1 MLRFIFLF
9 TSLPFNMLLCIESV
23 EFDWFT
29 LIFSHQPPAEIFTN
43 WLYFWNILK
52 IGFDRC
58 FCYFA
63 NISFSFFFFLNFWQ
77 LRFRFAKICIVRKYN
92 KIQNVHVLKI
102 VKISVSK
109 IFNFLTPKYC
119 HFFRRFKTF
128 DCWFPGD
135 GKVIGKTLWANN
147 KSCDLW

>member
-1 MLRFIFLF
+1 MVWGAECNFGGEHKNVLTNCEAKNGFSAFGAKLEKHFKIWIFLDFLSKKVKKMSRFIFLF

-43 WLYFWNILK
+43 WLYFWNIFK

-63 NISFSFFFFLNFWQ
+63 NISFSFSF
-77 LRFRFAKICIVRKYN
+77 
-92 KIQNVHVLKI
+92 
-102 VKISVSK
+102 S
-109 IFNFLTPKYC
+109 
-119 HFFRRFKTF
+119 TF
-128 DCWFPGD
+128 DSWD
-135 GKVIGKTLWANN
+135 
-147 KSCDLW
+147 SDLPEYALLENTTKYKMYMF

>member
-1 MLRFIFLF
+1 MRIFEYEKVEISMNSTFLF
-9 TSLPFNMLLCIESV
+9 TFLLYMLVWIESV

-102 VKISVSK
+102 VKIYQYPK
-109 IFNFLTPKYC
+109 FLTWEKVSV
-119 HFFRRFKTF
+119 FSLGSLSFKF
-128 DCWFPGD
+128 
-135 GKVIGKTLWANN
+135 
-147 KSCDLW
+147 

>member
-1 MLRFIFLF
+1 MKQKMSFLLFEQNWKNISKFEYSLIFSLKKWKKMLRFIFLF

-43 WLYFWNILK
+43 WLYLWNILK

-58 FCYFA
+58 FCYFV
-63 NISFSFFFFLNFWQ
+63 NISFSSFFFLNFWQ
-77 LRFRFAKICIVRKYN
+77 LRFRFAKLCIVRKYI

-102 VKISVSK
+102 YIK
-109 IFNFLTPKYC
+109 
-119 HFFRRFKTF
+119 
-128 DCWFPGD
+128 
-135 GKVIGKTLWANN
+135 
-147 KSCDLW
+147 